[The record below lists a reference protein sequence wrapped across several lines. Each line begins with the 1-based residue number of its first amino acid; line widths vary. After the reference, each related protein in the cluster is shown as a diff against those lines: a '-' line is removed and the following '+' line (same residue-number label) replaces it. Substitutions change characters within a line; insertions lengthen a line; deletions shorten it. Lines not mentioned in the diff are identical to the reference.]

1 MVTVLMMIL
10 QQHIVDPV
18 RKALSYYTEMEKAY
32 EREKKN
38 RGQSVNVSKN
48 KEDSVDATGS
58 A

>member
-1 MVTVLMMIL
+1 MMLL